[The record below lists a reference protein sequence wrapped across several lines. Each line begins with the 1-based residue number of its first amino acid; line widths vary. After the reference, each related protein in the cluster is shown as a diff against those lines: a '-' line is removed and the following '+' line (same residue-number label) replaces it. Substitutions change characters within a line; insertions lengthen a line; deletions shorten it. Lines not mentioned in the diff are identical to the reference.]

1 MRSTFFKAIVIFISV
16 SFCSSCEAIRK
27 ISAKQGS
34 MFLVQMQTDSENKE
48 EVFQRAVD
56 RMRRLS
62 ESAKVITEID
72 RTPNSST
79 AVVKIYETDKI
90 EQLKKL
96 LFTNYVLELKKVV
109 SPPIPLPLLSYSTE
123 KSAKENIK
131 ENQEVLSFQNDKTEK
146 FVIVESGNIVTG
158 EEVRDA
164 RAVLMPNENVYQIQF
179 TLKPAGAVKF
189 GDWTGANINSYLAIV
204 IDNKIVSIPFI
215 KSQIFDSGQIDG
227 RFTKEK
233 SEDIALSLRSG
244 QVPVKCKILSET
256 KFQN

>member
-1 MRSTFFKAIVIFISV
+1 MRLTVFKAIVIFTTV
-16 SFCSSCEAIRK
+16 GFCLSCEAIRK

-34 MFLVQMQTDSENKE
+34 TFLIQMETDSENKE
-48 EVFQRAVD
+48 EIFRRAID
-56 RMRRLS
+56 RMQRLS
-62 ESAKVITEID
+62 ESAKVVTEID

-79 AVVKIYETDKI
+79 AVVKVYETDKI
-90 EQLKKL
+90 EQIKKL

-109 SPPIPLPLLSYSTE
+109 SPPIPRPLLSYATE

-131 ENQEVLSFQNDKTEK
+131 ENQEVLLFQNSKTEK

-164 RAVLMPNENVYQIQF
+164 RAVLMPDENVYQIQF

-189 GDWTGANINSYLAIV
+189 GDWTGANINNYLAIV
-204 IDNKIVSIPFI
+204 IDKKIVSVPFI

-227 RFTKEK
+227 RFTAE
-233 SEDIALSLRSG
+233 EAENIALSLKSG

-256 KFQN
+256 KFKN